1 MSIISS
7 DGSGVGDGGT
17 YLYLHGCSTNAC
29 SDGSGCSGSG
39 GGSGDGSGG
48 GDEFNNC
55 MK

>member
-1 MSIISS
+1 MSITSS
-7 DGSGVGDGGT
+7 EGSGVGDGGT

-29 SDGSGCSGSG
+29 SGSSGCSGSG
-39 GGSGDGSGG
+39 DGSG